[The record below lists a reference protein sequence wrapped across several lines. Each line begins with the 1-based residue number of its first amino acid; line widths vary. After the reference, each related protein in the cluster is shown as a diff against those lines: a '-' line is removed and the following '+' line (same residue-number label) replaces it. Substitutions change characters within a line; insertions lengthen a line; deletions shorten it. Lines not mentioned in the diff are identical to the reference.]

1 MEELLDR
8 FFELESRQRLAVGI
22 AALVLI
28 FGAYWYFVYSGRR
41 AEMVAVTAKIAEL
54 TEQRDAKLKLV
65 SDMGKL
71 QETVRELGAQL
82 KEAEARL
89 PDSKEIPDLL
99 SSVSSAGRDSGL
111 EVLTFRQ
118 RPEQLRDFYAE
129 VPVDVTVRGN
139 YHEVA
144 GFFDRVGKLDRI
156 VNVGDIVMQSP
167 KREGDEMVVETL
179 CSATTFRFLD
189 EEEREQIAKEKAKK
203 SKDGK
208 EGQPAKNPAKKG

>member
-1 MEELLDR
+1 MNDLLER
-8 FFELESRQRLAVGI
+8 FFELESRQRLMVCT
-22 AALVLI
+22 AAIVLV

-41 AEMVAVTAKIAEL
+41 TETLSVMAKITDL
-54 TEQRDAKLKLV
+54 RQQRDSKQKLV
-65 SDMGKL
+65 ANLGKL

-82 KEAEARL
+82 KQAEARL

-99 SSVSSAGRDSGL
+99 SSISSAGRDSGL

-118 RPEQLRDFYAE
+118 RTEQLKDFYAE

-144 GFFDRVGKLDRI
+144 TFFDRVGQLDRI
-156 VNVGDIVMQSP
+156 VNVGDIVMQGP
-167 KREGDEMVVETL
+167 RREGDEMIVETL

-189 EEEREQIAKEKAKK
+189 EEERAQIAKEKEAKAK
-203 SKDGK
+203 ESK
-208 EGQPAKNPAKKG
+208 KKK

>member
-1 MEELLDR
+1 MNELFER
-8 FFELESRQRLAVGI
+8 FFELESRQRMMAAG
-22 AALVLI
+22 AALVLV

-41 AEMVAVTAKIAEL
+41 AETVAVQAKITDL
-54 TEQRDAKLKLV
+54 RQQRDSKQKLV
-65 SDMGKL
+65 ANIGKL

-82 KEAEARL
+82 KEAEAQL

-99 SSVSSAGRDSGL
+99 SSISSAGRDSGL
-111 EVLTFRQ
+111 EVISFRQ

-144 GFFDRVGKLDRI
+144 IFFDRVGKLDRI
-156 VNVGDIVMQSP
+156 VNVGDIVMQTP
-167 KREGDEMVVETL
+167 KREGDEMIVDTL

-189 EEEREQIAKEKAKK
+189 EKEREEIAKEKAAKA
-203 SKDGK
+203 K
-208 EGQPAKNPAKKG
+208 EGKKKK

>member
-8 FFELESRQRLAVGI
+8 FFELESRQRLAVSV
-22 AALVLI
+22 AALVLV
-28 FGAYWYFVYSGRR
+28 FGAYWYFIYSGRR
-41 AEMVAVTAKIAEL
+41 AEMVAVKAKIAEL

-99 SSVSSAGRDSGL
+99 TSVSSAGRDSGL
-111 EVLTFRQ
+111 EVLTCRQ

-129 VPVDVTVRGN
+129 VPVDVT
-139 YHEVA
+139 
-144 GFFDRVGKLDRI
+144 
-156 VNVGDIVMQSP
+156 
-167 KREGDEMVVETL
+167 
-179 CSATTFRFLD
+179 
-189 EEEREQIAKEKAKK
+189 
-203 SKDGK
+203 
-208 EGQPAKNPAKKG
+208 